1 MFPSLQKVLSENTA
15 LEQWCLGVMRVENG
29 FRRKEGRERER
40 KRDRKS
46 LPLANDDSVLRNEEY
61 DYPGVNSLCFG
72 FK

>member
-1 MFPSLQKVLSENTA
+1 M
-15 LEQWCLGVMRVENG
+15 GVENG

-40 KRDRKS
+40 KRDRKR